1 MRMNQTNPA
10 DPTTAP
16 PLPRGTIVEHKVD
29 IQVPAAFIWQMLE
42 DVNSWSQ
49 WNPIYLKASG
59 SIGTGDAIDMS
70 VAIPGIKPTS
80 LTVTVYV
87 SIPNAHLRYG
97 SPSMAGLIR
106 AVRFVAIEST
116 GPESCKVTNGES
128 MGGLVGRLI
137 APSVGPKILEA
148 LRQMNEGLKQA
159 AESRWRAHS

>member
-1 MRMNQTNPA
+1 MNQTSPA
-10 DPTTAP
+10 EPAIVP
-16 PLPRGTIVEHKVD
+16 PLPRGKIVEHKVD
-29 IQVPAAFIWQMLE
+29 IQVPAELIWTMLE

-59 SIGTGDAIDMS
+59 SIRTGDVIDMS
-70 VAIPGIKPTS
+70 VAIPGIRPAS
-80 LTVTVYV
+80 LTATVYV

-97 SPSMAGLIR
+97 SPSMAGLVR

-116 GPESCKVTNGES
+116 GPESCRVTNGES
-128 MGGLVGRLI
+128 MGGFVGRLI

-148 LRQMNEGLKQA
+148 LRQMNQGLKQA